1 MSHESLTFI
10 DTHAHLDSGRFTAD
24 LPQVLDA
31 ARAAGVRY
39 ILTIGCDLASSRAAV
54 ELAAR
59 YPEVY
64 AAVGIHPHDA
74 QQVDDQALD
83 ELKQLARQD
92 KVVAIGETGL
102 DYYRDHCPRDIQQS
116 AFRRQI
122 ALAREVELPIIVH
135 DRDAHQDVLRILQE
149 EQAQQVGGVLHCFSG
164 DQAMARACIELGF
177 FISFPGTLTY
187 PNNQALREVAE
198 AISTDH
204 ILLETDCP
212 YLAPQVRRG
221 KRNEPAYLRHT
232 AEELARIKGLSL
244 ADIARVTSLNAF
256 RLFGIGAPDQ
266 RSRIAYPIRDAL
278 YLNITNRCSN
288 RCIFCAKF
296 KDFTV
301 KGHALKLEREPTA
314 EEVKEAIGCPR
325 DYREVVFCGYGEPL
339 LRLDLVKEVAAWL
352 HEQGAGSGLYRTWPG
367 QAWFPAQHP
376 ARTGRPEVDV
386 SVSSTPP
393 MPRLSAHLSIG
404 LGEAGFQPDIAS
416 FLREAK
422 LHIPLGHRQRGNTT
436 GGRRGLPK
444 NRRRVKFWCGGTT
457 VGIAGKPQRKLALR
471 RRAAQ

>member
-1 MSHESLTFI
+1 MSNNVSPTLI
-10 DTHAHLDSGRFTAD
+10 DTHAHLDSGRFAAD
-24 LPQVLDA
+24 LPQVLEA
-31 ARAAGVRY
+31 AKAAGVQH
-39 ILTIGCDLASSRAAV
+39 ILTIGCDLASSRASV

-64 AAVGIHPHDA
+64 AAVGIHPHA
-74 QQVDDQALD
+74 ARQADDQALT
-83 ELKQLARQD
+83 ELQQLARQD

-122 ALAREVELPIIVH
+122 ALAREAGLPISVH
-135 DRDAHQDVLRILQE
+135 DRDAHQDVLHILQE

-164 DQAMARACIELGF
+164 DLAMARACIELGF
-177 FISFPGTLTY
+177 YISFPGTLTY
-187 PNNQALREVAE
+187 PNNQALRDVAE

-204 ILLETDCP
+204 VLLETDCP
-212 YLAPQVRRG
+212 YLAPQNRRG

-244 ADIARVTSLNAF
+244 ADIARVTSLNAY

-266 RSRIAYPIRDAL
+266 SSRIAYPIRDAL

-301 KGHALKLEREPTA
+301 KGHALKLDREPTA
-314 EEVKEAIGCPR
+314 VEVKRAIGRPQG
-325 DYREVVFCGYGEPL
+325 YREVVFCGYGEPL

-352 HEQGAGSGLYRTWPG
+352 HEQGVRVRINTDG
-367 QAWFPAQHP
+367 QANLVHS
-376 ARTGRPEVDV
+376 RNILPELAGLVDAI
-386 SVSSTPP
+386 SVSLNAADAATYQ
-393 MPRLSAHLSIG
+393 RICQSAF
-404 LGEAGFQPDIAS
+404 GEAGYQAVKE

-422 LHIPLGHRQRGNTT
+422 KHIPSVTASVVTLPGIDVEACRKIAEEELGVRFLI
-436 GGRRGLPK
+436 RRY
-444 NRRRVKFWCGGTT
+444 NE
-457 VGIAGKPQRKLALR
+457 VG
-471 RRAAQ
+471 